1 LLKAKIQKSDCIG
14 SIFEV
19 DVMIKRFFF
28 SFLVS
33 FVFTFSVFAAPTKIL
48 FCESLSD
55 DLTPVNVKS
64 EFTTNNL
71 AFLLKVDEPFGDLN
85 LLVSLY
91 RVNENGHEVF
101 DSRMEVPV
109 NPRWNCLGY
118 QKITLPEGK
127 FRIEFSKKDGELL
140 AIGEVTIS
148 GNNVS
153 KAAPIEEVKVEQVK
167 GKTVEDYFKKFEQ
180 KAKKVK

>member
-1 LLKAKIQKSDCIG
+1 
-14 SIFEV
+14 
-19 DVMIKRFFF
+19 MIKRFFF